1 MSTENAIAK
10 ALQTGVPFVSDP
22 WGALGEALGLTGAQ
36 VLSQVRAFVEG
47 GQLRE
52 ISGVLEGSAL
62 GWDSALV
69 AARVPPERID
79 EVATLVNACP
89 TVTHDYVRD
98 HDYNLWFTIAMP
110 PEIGVDAALAAL
122 SRDTGVSPLQTLRR
136 TATFKIG
143 VRFDLETME
152 NASQKGAVTEVSR
165 RTFDDRERSMLR
177 ALQQPLPVE
186 HFPFATL
193 AYENGVRE
201 EELLSF
207 ARSALG
213 GVLRRYVATFR
224 HRKLGVH
231 GNGMVVWR
239 VDEARLQEIGAVF
252 AEAPEVS
259 HCYARNPIE
268 GFPYSLYTMI
278 HAKDEATVRA
288 VAAAL
293 AARVGDPEHAIL
305 FSTRE
310 LKKTRLRYFQPELD
324 AWWAL
329 VSADAR
335 ETEAAE

>member
-22 WGALGEALGLTGAQ
+22 WGALGEPLGLSGDA
-36 VLSQVRAFVEG
+36 VLAQVRAFVEG

-69 AARVPPERID
+69 AARVAPERLD
-79 EVATLVNACP
+79 AVATIVNACP

-98 HDYNLWFTIAMP
+98 HAYNLWFTIAMP
-110 PEIGVDAALAAL
+110 AEIGVDAALAAL
-122 SRDTGVSPLQTLRR
+122 SRETGVSPLQALRR

-152 NASQKGAVTEVSR
+152 NASQKGAIAAPPR
-165 RTFDDRERSMLR
+165 RSLDAREKSMLR
-177 ALQQPLPVE
+177 ALQQPLPIE

-193 AYENGVRE
+193 AYENGLRE
-201 EELLSF
+201 EELLSY
-207 ARSALG
+207 ARGALG

-239 VDEARLQEIGAVF
+239 IDEASLPEIGAMF

-288 VAAAL
+288 VAASM

-310 LKKTRLRYFQPELD
+310 LKKTRLRYFQPELEV
-324 AWWAL
+324 WWAL
-329 VSADAR
+329 MAAGR
-335 ETEAAE
+335 ATEAAE